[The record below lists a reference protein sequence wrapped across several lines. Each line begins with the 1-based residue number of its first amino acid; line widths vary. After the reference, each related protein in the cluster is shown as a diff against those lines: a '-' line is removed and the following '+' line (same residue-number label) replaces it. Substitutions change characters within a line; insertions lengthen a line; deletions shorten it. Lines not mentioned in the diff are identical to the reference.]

1 MCDLIRRLVYY
12 LRYRQQCSGFCVTCK
27 YYDICKEELTYGK

>member
-12 LRYRQQCSGFCVTCK
+12 LRYLQILRHLQGGLDLWQVK
-27 YYDICKEELTYGK
+27 D